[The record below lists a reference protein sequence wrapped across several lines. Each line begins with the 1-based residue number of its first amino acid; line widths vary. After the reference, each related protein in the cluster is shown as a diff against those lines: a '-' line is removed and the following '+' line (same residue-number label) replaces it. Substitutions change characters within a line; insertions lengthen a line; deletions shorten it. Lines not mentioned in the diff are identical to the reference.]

1 MWLIARA
8 TPATPTLLA
17 CRLASAQA
25 QAVVLNDQNALRLA
39 RSARL
44 SPSVYSLQSTDY
56 VLQTRV
62 DHAATTANA
71 LMLKNQESE
80 TRNRVRQL
88 LLHSRP
94 STLSLESLLLLLA
107 AGRIHSLYRTS
118 RIELKG
124 NSVSTSTLC
133 FS

>member
-25 QAVVLNDQNALRLA
+25 QAVVLNDQNALRRLA

-80 TRNRVRQL
+80 KRNRVRQL

-94 STLSLESLLLLLA
+94 STLSRESFTA
-107 AGRIHSLYRTS
+107 AGCRKNTLSLQNEPN
-118 RIELKG
+118 RIEG
-124 NSVSTSTLC
+124 E
-133 FS
+133 